1 MEKRK
6 YREGG
11 NKTVKRKAVGH
22 GKIQRDRKSK
32 LCIQGKL
39 VQLLRK
45 NKRKKGDKNDRT
57 KEK

>member
-1 MEKRK
+1 MLWKKENTEKPEIK
-6 YREGG
+6 QL
-11 NKTVKRKAVGH
+11 KAVGH

>member
-22 GKIQRDRKSK
+22 GKIQRDKKSK
-32 LCIQGKL
+32 LCIEFNYRERTNE
-39 VQLLRK
+39 RK
-45 NKRKKGDKNDRT
+45 MKRMIERKKSENR
-57 KEK
+57 